1 MQMKPSFYL
10 TVAAAGIVFNVKLGL
25 FECAQVTYQH
35 ILQVGD
41 YINYTTWRNLQ
52 SKIWFIYNIRNNNFT
67 NVIIRTEDERE
78 RIINLDIIYSYM
90 RHVHVM
96 LLLVLFYFM

>member
-52 SKIWFIYNIRNNNFT
+52 RFGLFIILEIT
-67 NVIIRTEDERE
+67 ISQMLSLEQKMRE
-78 RIINLDIIYSYM
+78 KE
-90 RHVHVM
+90 
-96 LLLVLFYFM
+96 